1 MPAQLSFD
9 PARTAVLSMDL
20 QAGIVSIYVKDQEL
34 LTRAASVLQRARASA
49 MRIIH
54 VQVGFRPNLPEVGTR
69 NPLFAAIKSSSQHQR
84 LFQGPSGAIHAV
96 VAPQADDIVITK
108 HRVSAFAG
116 TDLDMILRA
125 NDIETLV
132 LFGIATS
139 GVVLS
144 TLLQAADADYRLVVI
159 KDCCADLDLELH
171 NSLLDKL
178 FPKCAQVFTAIELLS
193 RQSNHLAAG
202 RPPETLLGSPHFL
215 PYIFFAFL
223 RPCAQGE

>member
-171 NSLLDKL
+171 PPCSTNSSPNARKSS
-178 FPKCAQVFTAIELLS
+178 PPQSSSAIWT
-193 RQSNHLAAG
+193 H
-202 RPPETLLGSPHFL
+202 
-215 PYIFFAFL
+215 
-223 RPCAQGE
+223 

>member
-69 NPLFAAIKSSSQHQR
+69 NPLFAAIKSSPQHQR

-116 TDLDMILRA
+116 TDLYMILRA

-144 TLLQAADADYRLVVI
+144 TLLQATDADYRLVVI

-178 FPKCAQVFTAIELLS
+178 FPKRAQVLTAAEFVGNLDSLTPS
-193 RQSNHLAAG
+193 RG
-202 RPPETLLGSPHFL
+202 
-215 PYIFFAFL
+215 
-223 RPCAQGE
+223 